1 MATIGNAPVFPT
13 ESVLPGNLQV
23 TGNATINGTTNSVGA
38 LTENGNAALVV
49 DKTNQPLDISSSAGN
64 GSITVDSSGRVL
76 KPNAPAFQV
85 FNGADQGLGTSGATT
100 VLDYDNV
107 LFDTESGFNTSTNA
121 YTVPVSGYWYFE
133 AHQHLYTNHTTFSYI
148 FMDFT
153 VNGSRLGAEQMVPR
167 AGGGTFSGIS
177 GSNIISL
184 TANDYVSASLV
195 QSGGSSVTA
204 RGAYRRFRGFLI
216 G

>member
-1 MATIGNAPVFPT
+1 MSYIGNAQSFRV
-13 ESVLPGNLQV
+13 EGNVPGNL
-23 TGNATINGTTNSVGA
+23 TISGNATVSGTS
-38 LTENGNAALVV
+38 LTVDGNEALVV
-49 DKTNQPLDISSSAGN
+49 DKTNQPIEVSSSAGD
-64 GSITVDSSGRVL
+64 GSIKIDSSGRVL

-85 FNGADQGLGTSGATT
+85 FNGANQGLGTSGATIIM
-100 VLDYDNV
+100 DYDNV
-107 LFDTESGFNTSTNA
+107 LFDTESGFDTSTNR
-121 YTVPVSGYWYFE
+121 YTVPVAGTWYFE
-133 AHQHLYTNHTTFSYI
+133 AHQHLQTNLTTFSYL

-177 GSNIISL
+177 GSNIIPL
-184 TANDYVSASLV
+184 NANDYVSVSCV